1 MSRAKKEQYN
11 FMIGEYRSGNFR
23 IQFLTKDIVRIE
35 YANDGKFCDEET
47 FFVPARSFEG
57 GVEFTAADV
66 RGGVRLVFGGYE
78 LFLPHGGRGMSG
90 IVLSQEGKAVY
101 RCRELSN
108 TGELPSLGK
117 TPEVFAVSDN
127 PRIRVPAGGYTYR
140 GEIENSGYV
149 IEKDV
154 SDVYLLLCGR
164 DAKKLR
170 RLYVQLTGRCLLV
183 RLSVLGAWNSK
194 YYKYS
199 EESAKQV
206 ICDYETYG
214 IPLDNMVIDTDW
226 RAASD
231 RGIGY
236 DIDTKLFPDMRRFFG
251 FAHSHGVEIMFNDH
265 PEPVDGAKDLLDPKE
280 VRFREEKLQGLLSL
294 GLDTWWYDRNWH
306 TALIS
311 PVSEIYPETFGLY
324 LFEDI
329 TRHYYQKA
337 VGGGACRRPVV
348 MGNVNNI
355 WNGNYEAIH
364 DSASHRFGIQ
374 WTGDIMSDPI
384 SLASEVKTLIRASDN
399 GIIYVNSDCG
409 GHIGDPDKELYLR
422 WIQFG
427 VFSPVFRPHCTN
439 DVKRFR
445 EPWLY
450 DEEALD
456 IARAFIKMRYRL
468 LPVLYANAF
477 NSYLSGEPLFR
488 GLGWEYPADKKAL
501 ACDTEYMLGKDIL
514 VAPVAGERMQK
525 PKQACYTAPVKAV
538 FFDGTELAGEPIA
551 EATYKTLD
559 LELDNVPPTE
569 GVPVYHFSARF
580 ETRVKFEKD
589 TELFLLC
596 DDGATVYVD
605 GRQVFRDDKT
615 HPARL
620 SPLCT
625 VEGGREHSLTVEYFQ
640 AGGAAYCVL
649 YYDAHEESK
658 KSVYLP
664 EGKWMDVFG
673 GKVYLGGRSYARC
686 YAIGEMPLFVR
697 LGALLPLAHDAKNTK
712 QQTWDRLTFDY
723 YPDREARDEGFL
735 YEDDTETTAYE
746 HGEYRTTPY
755 EAFYDGET
763 NAYVVRLG
771 EAQGSFRGAKAF
783 PEREITVR
791 LHLATCGGTV
801 QNVTV
806 NGADAKYRKLGRDAG
821 AFPFAAEGGTR
832 DGESI
837 AVTFRVGTD
846 QRCEVRFCLTA

>member
-1 MSRAKKEQYN
+1 
-11 FMIGEYRSGNFR
+11 MIGEYRTGNFR
-23 IQFLTKDIVRIE
+23 VQFLAEDIVRIE
-35 YANDGKFCDEET
+35 YADGAQFCDEET
-47 FFVPARSFEG
+47 LFVPARDFEG
-57 GVEFTAADV
+57 GAQFTAAEA
-66 RGGVRLVFGGYE
+66 RGGTRLAFGAYE
-78 LFLPHGGRGMSG
+78 LFLPRGRRGVRG
-90 IVLSQEGKAVY
+90 VVLSREDRAVY

-108 TGELPSLGK
+108 TGELPPPAK
-117 TPEVFAVSDN
+117 TPEVFALADT
-127 PRIRVPAGGYTYR
+127 PRIRIPAGGYTYR
-140 GEIENSGYV
+140 GELENSGYV

-154 SDVYLLLCGR
+154 SDIYLLLCGR

-170 RLYVQLTGRCLLV
+170 RLYVRLTGRCPLV

-194 YYKYS
+194 YYAYS

-206 ICDYETYG
+206 ILDYEKYD
-214 IPLDNMVIDTDW
+214 IPLDQMVIDTDW

-236 DIDTKLFPDMRRFFG
+236 DIDTKLFPDMRRFLS
-251 FAHSHGVEIMFNDH
+251 FAHAHGVEIMFNDH
-265 PEPVDGAKDLLDPKE
+265 PEPVAGAKDVLDPQE
-280 VRFREEKLQGLLSL
+280 VRYREQKLQELLAL

-311 PVSEIYPETFGLY
+311 PVPEILPETFGLY

-329 TRHYYQKA
+329 TRHFYEKA
-337 VGGGACRRPVV
+337 AKGGAYRRPVV

-374 WTGDIMSDPI
+374 WTGDIMSDD
-384 SLASEVKTLIRASDN
+384 LALANEVKTLIRASDN
-399 GIIYVNSDCG
+399 GIIYVNADCG

-439 DVKRFR
+439 NVKKFR

-450 DEEALD
+450 DKETLD

-468 LPVLYANAF
+468 LPVLYRCAF
-477 NSYLSGEPLFR
+477 HSDRTGEPLFR
-488 GLGWEYPADKKAL
+488 GLGWEYPADKRAL
-501 ACDTEYMLGKDIL
+501 SCDTEYMLGKDIL
-514 VAPVAGERMQK
+514 IAPVAGDRILPLEQRR
-525 PKQACYTAPVKAV
+525 YTAPVKAV
-538 FFDGTELAGEPIA
+538 FYDGIRQEGAPIA
-551 EATYKTLD
+551 ETAYKKLD
-559 LELDNVPPTE
+559 LELDNVPPLA
-569 GVPVYHFSARF
+569 GVPAYNFSARF

-640 AGGAAYCVL
+640 ADGAACCVL

-664 EGKWMDVFG
+664 DGKWMDVFG
-673 GKVYLGGRSYARC
+673 GKVYQGGRAYSRRYAV
-686 YAIGEMPLFVR
+686 GEMPLFVR
-697 LGALLPLAHDAKNTK
+697 LGALLPLAYDAKNTK
-712 QQTWDRLTFDY
+712 EQKWDRLAFDY
-723 YPDREARDEGFL
+723 YPDRDARGDGSL

-746 HGEYRTTPY
+746 RGEYRLTPY
-755 EAFYDGET
+755 EAFWDAEA
-763 NAYVVRLG
+763 NAYVVRFG
-771 EAQGSFRGAKAF
+771 AAQGSFCGERAF
-783 PEREITVR
+783 CEREIALR
-791 LHLATCGGTV
+791 LHLAACGKSV
-801 QNVTV
+801 RSVTV
-806 NGADAKYRKLGRDAG
+806 DGVEADFCTIARDAG
-821 AFPFAAEGGTR
+821 AFPFAAEGGAR
-832 DGESI
+832 DGDLA
-837 AVTFRVGTD
+837 AVTFRAQTD
-846 QRCEVRFCLTA
+846 RCHEVRFFVNA

>member
-1 MSRAKKEQYN
+1 
-11 FMIGEYRSGNFR
+11 MIREYRSDGFR
-23 IQFLTKDIVRIE
+23 VQFLAKDIVRIE
-35 YANDGKFCDEET
+35 YANDAEFCDQET
-47 FFVPARSFEG
+47 FFVPARNFEG
-57 GVEFTAADV
+57 GVDFTAQNV
-66 RGGVRLVFGGYE
+66 RGGVRLVFGGCE

-140 GEIENSGYV
+140 GEIKNSGYV

-154 SDVYLLLCGR
+154 RDVYLLLCGR

-170 RLYVQLTGRCLLV
+170 RLYVQLTGRCSLV

-199 EESAKQV
+199 EESAKRV
-206 ICDYETYG
+206 ILDYEKYG
-214 IPLDNMVIDTDW
+214 IPLDHMVIDTDW

-236 DIDTKLFPDMRRFFG
+236 DIDAKLFPDMRRFFG

-280 VRFREEKLQGLLSL
+280 VRYREEKLQGLLAL

-306 TALIS
+306 TALLS

-329 TRHYYQKA
+329 TRHYYEKA
-337 VGGGACRRPVV
+337 ADCGAYIRPLV

-355 WNGNYEAIH
+355 WNGNYEAIR

-374 WTGDIMSDPI
+374 WTGDITSDPI
-384 SLASEVKTLIRASDN
+384 SLASEVKTLIRASDS

-450 DEEALD
+450 DEETLD

-525 PKQACYTAPVKAV
+525 PKQTCYTAPVKAV

-559 LELDNVPPTE
+559 LELDNASPTE

-625 VEGGREHSLTVEYFQ
+625 VEG
-640 AGGAAYCVL
+640 AG
-649 YYDAHEESK
+649 
-658 KSVYLP
+658 
-664 EGKWMDVFG
+664 
-673 GKVYLGGRSYARC
+673 
-686 YAIGEMPLFVR
+686 
-697 LGALLPLAHDAKNTK
+697 NT
-712 QQTWDRLTFDY
+712 
-723 YPDREARDEGFL
+723 A
-735 YEDDTETTAYE
+735 
-746 HGEYRTTPY
+746 
-755 EAFYDGET
+755 
-763 NAYVVRLG
+763 
-771 EAQGSFRGAKAF
+771 
-783 PEREITVR
+783 
-791 LHLATCGGTV
+791 
-801 QNVTV
+801 
-806 NGADAKYRKLGRDAG
+806 
-821 AFPFAAEGGTR
+821 
-832 DGESI
+832 
-837 AVTFRVGTD
+837 
-846 QRCEVRFCLTA
+846 

>member
-1 MSRAKKEQYN
+1 
-11 FMIGEYRSGNFR
+11 MIREYRSDGFR
-23 IQFLTKDIVRIE
+23 IQFLANGIVRIE
-35 YANDGKFCDEET
+35 YANDGKFCDQET
-47 FFVPARSFEG
+47 FFVPARNFEG
-57 GVEFTAADV
+57 GVDFTAQNV

-78 LFLPHGGRGMSG
+78 LLLPRGKRGMSG
-90 IVLSQEGKAVY
+90 VVLSRAGKAVY
-101 RCRELSN
+101 RCRDLSN
-108 TGELPSLGK
+108 TGELPPPQK
-117 TPEVFAVSDN
+117 TPEVYALSDI
-127 PRIRVPAGGYTYR
+127 PRIRIPAGGYTYR
-140 GEIENSGYV
+140 GELENSGYV

-170 RLYVQLTGRCLLV
+170 RLYVQLTGRCPLV

-199 EESAKQV
+199 EASAKQV
-206 ICDYETYG
+206 ICDYEKYD
-214 IPLDNMVIDTDW
+214 IPLDHMVIDTDW

-251 FAHSHGVEIMFNDH
+251 FAHDHGVEIMFNDH

-280 VRFREEKLQGLLSL
+280 VRYREEKLQGLLAL

-306 TALIS
+306 TALLS
-311 PVSEIYPETFGLY
+311 PVSGIFPETFGLY

-329 TRHYYQKA
+329 TRHYYEKA
-337 VGGGACRRPVV
+337 ADGGAYIRPLV

-374 WTGDIMSDPI
+374 WTGDITSDPI
-384 SLASEVKTLIRASDN
+384 SLASEVKTLIRASDS
-399 GIIYVNSDCG
+399 GIIYVNADCG

-450 DEEALD
+450 DEGTLD

-468 LPVLYANAF
+468 LPVLYAGAF
-477 NSYLSGEPLFR
+477 NSYQTGEPLFR

-501 ACDTEYMLGKDIL
+501 SCDTEYMLGKDIL
-514 VAPVAGERMQK
+514 IAPVAGERMQK
-525 PKQACYTAPVKAV
+525 PKQTCYTAPVKAV

-559 LELDNVPPTE
+559 LELDNVPPIE

-620 SPLCT
+620 FPLCT

-640 AGGAAYCVL
+640 ADGAACCVL

-664 EGKWMDVFG
+664 DGKWMDVFG
-673 GKVYLGGRSYARC
+673 GKVYRGGRSYARR
-686 YAIGEMPLFVR
+686 YAVGEMPLFVR
-697 LGALLPLAHDAKNTK
+697 LGALLPLAYDAKNTK
-712 QQTWDRLTFDY
+712 EQTWDRLAFDY
-723 YPDREARDEGFL
+723 YPDREARDEGCL
-735 YEDDTETTAYE
+735 YEDDTKTTAYE
-746 HGEYRTTPY
+746 RGDYRTTPY
-755 EAFYDGET
+755 EAFYDRET

-783 PEREITVR
+783 LEREITVR
-791 LHLATCGGTV
+791 LHLATCDGNV
-801 QNVTV
+801 RSVTV
-806 NGADAKYRKLGRDAG
+806 NGSNAEYCKQKRDAG
-821 AFPFAAEGGTR
+821 AFPFAAGGGAR
-832 DGESI
+832 DGDLIS
-837 AVTFRVGTD
+837 VTFRIGTD
-846 QRCEVRFCLTA
+846 QRCEVRFCLMA

>member
-1 MSRAKKEQYN
+1 
-11 FMIGEYRSGNFR
+11 MIREYRSDGFR
-23 IQFLTKDIVRIE
+23 IQFLANGIVRIE
-35 YANDGKFCDEET
+35 YANDGKFCDQET
-47 FFVPARSFEG
+47 FFVPARNFEG
-57 GVEFTAADV
+57 GVDFTAQNV

-78 LFLPHGGRGMSG
+78 LLLPRGKRGMSG
-90 IVLSQEGKAVY
+90 VVLSRAGKAVY
-101 RCRELSN
+101 RCRDLSN
-108 TGELPSLGK
+108 TGELPPPQK
-117 TPEVFAVSDN
+117 TPEVYALSDI
-127 PRIRVPAGGYTYR
+127 PRIRIPAGGYTYR
-140 GEIENSGYV
+140 GELENSGYV

-154 SDVYLLLCGR
+154 IDVYLLLCGR

-170 RLYVQLTGRCLLV
+170 RLYVQLTGRCPLV

-199 EESAKQV
+199 EASAKQV
-206 ICDYETYG
+206 ICDYEKYD
-214 IPLDNMVIDTDW
+214 IPLDHMVIDTDW

-251 FAHSHGVEIMFNDH
+251 FAHDHGVEIMFNDH

-280 VRFREEKLQGLLSL
+280 VRYREEKLQGLLAL

-306 TALIS
+306 TALLS
-311 PVSEIYPETFGLY
+311 PVSGIFPETFGLY

-329 TRHYYQKA
+329 TRHYYEKA
-337 VGGGACRRPVV
+337 ADGGAYIRPLV

-374 WTGDIMSDPI
+374 WTGDITSDPI
-384 SLASEVKTLIRASDN
+384 SLASEVKTLIRASDS
-399 GIIYVNSDCG
+399 GIIYVNADCG

-450 DEEALD
+450 DEGTLD

-468 LPVLYANAF
+468 LPVLYAGAF
-477 NSYLSGEPLFR
+477 NSYQTGEPLFR

-501 ACDTEYMLGKDIL
+501 SCDTEYMLGKDIL
-514 VAPVAGERMQK
+514 IAPVAGERMQK
-525 PKQACYTAPVKAV
+525 PKQTCYTAPVKAV

-551 EATYKTLD
+551 EATYKKLD
-559 LELDNVPPTE
+559 LELDNVPPLA
-569 GVPVYHFSARF
+569 GVSAYNFSARF
-580 ETRVKFEKD
+580 ETRVKFERD
-589 TELFLLC
+589 TDLFLQC

-605 GRQVFRDDKT
+605 GRQVLRDDKT

-640 AGGAAYCVL
+640 ADGAACCVL

-664 EGKWMDVFG
+664 DGKWMDVFG
-673 GKVYLGGRSYARC
+673 GTVYQGGRAYSRRYAV
-686 YAIGEMPLFVR
+686 GEMPLFVR
-697 LGALLPLAHDAKNTK
+697 LGALLPLAYDAKNTK
-712 QQTWDRLTFDY
+712 EQKWDRLAFDY
-723 YPDREARDEGFL
+723 YPDREARGDGSL
-735 YEDDTETTAYE
+735 YEDDTKTTAYE
-746 HGEYRTTPY
+746 RGEYRLTPY
-755 EAFYDGET
+755 EAFYDAEA
-763 NAYVVRLG
+763 NAYVVRFG
-771 EAQGSFRGAKAF
+771 AAQGSFCGERAF
-783 PEREITVR
+783 SEREIALR
-791 LHLATCGGTV
+791 LHLAACGKSV
-801 QNVTV
+801 QSVTV
-806 NGADAKYRKLGRDAG
+806 DGVGADFCTIARDAG
-821 AFPFAAEGGTR
+821 AFPFAAEGGAR
-832 DGESI
+832 DGDLA
-837 AVTFRVGTD
+837 AVTFRAQTD
-846 QRCEVRFCLTA
+846 RCHEVRFFVNA